1 LVEIAPNENPP
12 VCRVMDYGKYRFEQT
27 KKQKQKKLSSRQGQ
41 SQLKEVKF
49 RPGIEIHDYQT
60 KLNKIIKFLNQGD
73 KVKITLIYR
82 GREIQNTARGATV
95 LQRIHQYLSDEDIA
109 WIEQQPKMEGRQ
121 ASMVIAPKKRK
132 PKKANKEKKEN
143 AEDENK

>member
-1 LVEIAPNENPP
+1 
-12 VCRVMDYGKYRFEQT
+12 MDYGRYRFEQT
-27 KKQKQKKLSSRQGQ
+27 KKHKQKKLSSRQGQ

-60 KLNKIIKFLNQGD
+60 KLNKIIKFLNQGN

-82 GREIQNTARGATV
+82 GREIQHTARGVSV

-121 ASMVIAPKKRK
+121 ANMIIAPKKRK
-132 PKKANKEKKEN
+132 SNK
-143 AEDENK
+143 